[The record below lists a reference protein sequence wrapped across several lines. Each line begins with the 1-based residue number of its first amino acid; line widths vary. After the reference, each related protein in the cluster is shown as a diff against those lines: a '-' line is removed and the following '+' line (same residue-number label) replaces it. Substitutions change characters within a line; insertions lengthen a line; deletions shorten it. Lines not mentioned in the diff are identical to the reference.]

1 MIRYG
6 VVESQ
11 RYFIMELIKQKIL
24 DIKWE
29 YLETH
34 LQTHTNAFIANLHST
49 LVGFL

>member
-1 MIRYG
+1 MSLSRG
-6 VVESQ
+6 
-11 RYFIMELIKQKIL
+11 YFNMEFIKQKIL
-24 DIKWE
+24 DTKWE